1 MNSGKYND
9 IKKTEKEILNKKELK
24 SKIYFNFI
32 RTKEFIND
40 KTKWKKKSN

>member
-24 SKIYFNFI
+24 SKIFCNPF
-32 RTKEFIND
+32 RTKEFIDD
-40 KTKWKKKSN
+40 KTKWEKKSN